1 MTVTRT
7 ARKAKKAELADACRR
22 GLGRRENTGEFNGKS
37 YTRAMSVAKVQSP
50 AGRTS
55 NKSTVPRGY
64 TLAHFSDPHLSSPA
78 GVGIRELLNKRF
90 FGFLSWLKWRRA
102 EHRRE
107 VLDAL
112 LRDLARVRPDH
123 TVITGDL
130 THLGLP
136 GEFEQARRWLYTV
149 GRPEEVTVIPG
160 NHETYV
166 RAAPEKSLL
175 LWQPYM
181 SSDKPAPAS
190 AGSDAWEPLF
200 PSLRVRGPLALIG
213 LSSARP
219 SGLFLATGS
228 VGQAQRDALEQ
239 VLGETARRGLV
250 RVLLLHHPLL
260 DGTVRWRK
268 RLTDAGSLRT
278 LLQHRGVE
286 LVLHGHGHRAAM
298 GTLETRDGTAPVIGV
313 PSASTISAKVGRRAQ
328 YYVYRFIRDGGDWLL
343 RVNVRGYA
351 HERDSFLSEGE
362 RTLARFSHL
371 PPATACELPA
381 STASR

>member
-1 MTVTRT
+1 MTV
-7 ARKAKKAELADACRR
+7 AKAQL
-22 GLGRRENTGEFNGKS
+22 
-37 YTRAMSVAKVQSP
+37 P
-50 AGRTS
+50 AGGAANQPRER
-55 NKSTVPRGY
+55 RGY

-90 FGFLSWLKWRRA
+90 FGYLSWLKRRRA

-112 LRDLARVRPDH
+112 LRDLAQVQPDH

-136 GEFEQARRWLYTV
+136 GEFEQARRWLHTV

-166 RAAPEKSLL
+166 RAAPEKTLL

-181 SSDKPAPAS
+181 SSDEPGPAGATP
-190 AGSDAWEPLF
+190 DVREPVF

-239 VLGETARRGLV
+239 LLGATARRGLV
-250 RVLLLHHPLL
+250 RVLLVHHPLL
-260 DGTVRWRK
+260 AGTVRRRK
-268 RLTDAGSLRT
+268 RLTDSGSLRT
-278 LLQHRGVE
+278 LLQRHGVE

-298 GTLETRDGTAPVIGV
+298 GALETRDGTAPVIGV
-313 PSASTISAKVGRRAQ
+313 PSASTNSARPGRRAQ
-328 YYVYRFIRDGGDWLL
+328 YYVYRFTRDGDDWLL
-343 RVNVRGYA
+343 RVSVRGYD
-351 HERDSFLSEGE
+351 HDRESFVSEGE
-362 RTLARFSHL
+362 RMLARICRSD
-371 PPATACELPA
+371 PA
-381 STASR
+381 